1 MFRSR
6 SVFTSST
13 FSTGGMGALETWSSI
28 GVAWSAGHGTH
39 MGHMG
44 DFRCEG
50 QTPAICGGSNVMSVI
65 YSVTCCMFD
74 IYIYIFTAADSAE
87 YMEVATMD
95 AVLKYQDDEGMSQ
108 NMSKAITIV
117 CHYFVE

>member
-1 MFRSR
+1 
-6 SVFTSST
+6 
-13 FSTGGMGALETWSSI
+13 
-28 GVAWSAGHGTH
+28 
-39 MGHMG
+39 
-44 DFRCEG
+44 
-50 QTPAICGGSNVMSVI
+50 MSVI

-74 IYIYIFTAADSAE
+74 IYIYIYIYIFTAADSAE

>member
-1 MFRSR
+1 MRVKR
-6 SVFTSST
+6 QPYAEVQT
-13 FSTGGMGALETWSSI
+13 LCQLYI
-28 GVAWSAGHGTH
+28 QLHVA
-39 MGHMG
+39 
-44 DFRCEG
+44 CL
-50 QTPAICGGSNVMSVI
+50 
-65 YSVTCCMFD
+65 